1 LRASLRNDVAEAT
14 RQPKTCRLQAHRG
27 RTTETKDN
35 SSESGT
41 TRLRE
46 RERERERDEGTG
58 EYESNAFEVRAI
70 AHTRS
75 T

>member
-1 LRASLRNDVAEAT
+1 MRASLRNDVAEAT